1 MLKKLFGFGKNKE
14 EKIEKNEEIEENIEK
29 AEESVQE
36 LDEEHDAQ
44 HLQDESLAQETEEKE
59 QIEQIEQIEQ
69 GQAGDF
75 SVENTEGEC
84 SKETLKD
91 VLIENVVESVVID
104 EHRSDEQND
113 TKHTEEIEFADS
125 LENAIE
131 ANKQDLN
138 DSSEETTESRTD
150 VMDFPIQT
158 GMQESNIQEEELQE
172 VEKQP
177 QGFFGKLKQGLNKTS
192 QNFSKKIN
200 ELFSGYQKID
210 DSIYEELEELLVL
223 ADLGFETA
231 IGITET
237 LRERAE
243 EKRIEQ
249 VSELQT
255 ELEDIIEEI
264 LLSATDGTEVEET
277 FPQIIVVVGVNG
289 VGKTTSIGKI
299 ASQFKKENKTVML
312 AAGDTFR
319 AAASDQ
325 LSIWATRADVP
336 IVRSNEGADPSAVI
350 FDAIKSAQAKNID
363 VLICDTAGRLHN
375 KANLMQELEKIFRI
389 VNREYPEAKKEVFL
403 VIDATTGQN
412 AMNQAKTFSEVAPLT
427 GIVLTKL
434 DGTAKGGVVIG
445 LSRELKI
452 PIRYVGVGEGI
463 DDLQRFSAKD
473 FAKAL
478 FVRGDE

>member
-177 QGFFGKLKQGLNKTS
+177 QGFFAKLKQGLNKTS

-223 ADLGFETA
+223 ADLGF
-231 IGITET
+231 
-237 LRERAE
+237 
-243 EKRIEQ
+243 
-249 VSELQT
+249 
-255 ELEDIIEEI
+255 
-264 LLSATDGTEVEET
+264 
-277 FPQIIVVVGVNG
+277 
-289 VGKTTSIGKI
+289 
-299 ASQFKKENKTVML
+299 
-312 AAGDTFR
+312 
-319 AAASDQ
+319 
-325 LSIWATRADVP
+325 
-336 IVRSNEGADPSAVI
+336 
-350 FDAIKSAQAKNID
+350 
-363 VLICDTAGRLHN
+363 
-375 KANLMQELEKIFRI
+375 
-389 VNREYPEAKKEVFL
+389 
-403 VIDATTGQN
+403 
-412 AMNQAKTFSEVAPLT
+412 
-427 GIVLTKL
+427 
-434 DGTAKGGVVIG
+434 
-445 LSRELKI
+445 
-452 PIRYVGVGEGI
+452 
-463 DDLQRFSAKD
+463 
-473 FAKAL
+473 
-478 FVRGDE
+478 